1 VDVEAG
7 LSVCVSLWAG
17 LVEICSP
24 RQENIQK
31 KIVFSEFFISL
42 PIVFSDEITLSLL
55 LSFLY
60 QNKHLNNRCC
70 KERID
75 CLESSYAL
83 IHPSVP
89 QVFLLI
95 DNE

>member
-1 VDVEAG
+1 MGRFSGDL
-7 LSVCVSLWAG
+7 LST
-17 LVEICSP
+17 P
-24 RQENIQK
+24 REYSCK
-31 KIVFSEFFISL
+31 KQFFSEFFISL
-42 PIVFSDEITLSLL
+42 PVVFSDEITLSLL

-70 KERID
+70 KERTD